1 MFDAIGAIGDALGA
15 IGDFFSSI
23 IQMISYLINFVYTCI
38 SECIE
43 LLTVIPQFVASLFT
57 AAIVFIVIL
66 ACKRAILD

>member
-1 MFDAIGAIGDALGA
+1 MFDALGAIGDALGA

-23 IQMISYLINFVYTCI
+23 IQMISYLISFIYTCI

-43 LLTVIPQFVASLFT
+43 LLNVIPAFVASLFT
-57 AAIVFIVIL
+57 AAVVFIVVL

>member
-1 MFDAIGAIGDALGA
+1 MFDALGAIGDALGA

-23 IQMISYLINFVYTCI
+23 IQMISYLINFIYTCI

-57 AAIVFIVIL
+57 AAIVFIVVL